1 MCQASGFR
9 AIELLRFFLFSQEAR
24 VLINTIYTQ
33 FFHVLVIL
41 NLYTSQRFRR
51 YEMKK
56 PFMAV
61 LIALLVTACVGVSI
75 FAIGGAALVNKNG
88 VTPSNSPAQ
97 ASNASTVNSSQVD
110 QLQALVSQYKDREQQ
125 YQQREGQLQQQLAAA
140 NTQIQEDRQTLQQ
153 VQMLLGALQQRG
165 LIRLT
170 NDGRIVI
177 TQ

>member
-1 MCQASGFR
+1 
-9 AIELLRFFLFSQEAR
+9 
-24 VLINTIYTQ
+24 
-33 FFHVLVIL
+33 
-41 NLYTSQRFRR
+41 
-51 YEMKK
+51 MKK

-88 VTPSNSPAQ
+88 VTPSDSPAQ
-97 ASNASTVNSSQVD
+97 ASNASTVNSSQQSKQVD

-125 YQQREGQLQQQLAAA
+125 YQQREGQLQQQLAEA
-140 NTQIQEDRQTLQQ
+140 NAQIQEDRQTLQQ

-165 LIRLT
+165 LIRFT